1 MNDQKKIEQSLACYH
16 CGDEC
21 KDGSINID
29 EKIFCCNGCKTVYEI
44 LDQNKLC
51 NYYNFEQTPGISP
64 NLIFGNRFDYL
75 DDSATIQRILDFQD
89 ENISKVTFYITQM
102 HCSSCIWLLE
112 NLYRLN
118 SGVSH
123 SQVDFLKKKLNVTFS
138 HPASHP
144 DNPILADSTAG
155 RKKISLKELVKLLT
169 SIGYEPQILLE
180 NIDKKTEDRT
190 SQKLHYKIG
199 VAGFCFL
206 NIMLF
211 TFPDYLGINV
221 SDSFLKNF
229 FITLNV
235 LLSLPV
241 VFYSGWEYFGSALKG
256 LHKKIINIDFPI
268 SLGIIALFGRSIYEV
283 TTQTGT
289 GYFDSLSGLIFFLL
303 IGKLLQEKT
312 YSYLNFERN
321 YKSFFPLSVIIKH
334 EGKEKSIPLNKLM
347 VGNRIVVRKN
357 EIVPTDSILFNG
369 DGRIDYSFVTG
380 ESKPVSKV
388 SGELV
393 YAGGKQLGGA
403 IELEVIKEVSQS
415 YLTQLWNNDIFNKNT
430 ESYFTHFSN
439 VVSKRFTIFVLLVAI
454 ISSLIWIQSSVSV
467 AVNVFTA
474 VLIIACPCAIVLS
487 VPFTFG
493 NVMRVFGRNKFYL
506 RNAKVIEE
514 LGIVDSIVF
523 DKTGTITRLGKSD
536 LIFTGNV
543 LNSFQQKI
551 IKSLVRNST
560 HPLSI
565 KIFNSLEGED
575 YFPVT
580 KFDEIPG
587 FGITGVVYGNQIKVG
602 SKEFITNSSVDPFT
616 KQSFNH
622 SIILSGD
629 LSADGLKKT
638 DQSTTIFL
646 SINDEVLGYFSV
658 TNSYRE
664 GIDNVIKSLSK
675 HFNLSLLSGDNPG
688 EKYNLLKFFN
698 SEDEL
703 YFNQSPQDKLEFVK
717 SLQAE
722 GKKVLMIGDGL
733 NDAGAL
739 KQSNVG
745 VAVSE
750 DIGSFSP
757 SCDAILD
764 ASSLNLMTKFLKYSQ
779 SVIKIIYISFVIS
792 FFYNLVGLTF
802 AVQGMLSPLIAAVLM
817 PLSSIS
823 VVMFATLSTTF
834 VGKRLLLINKGE
846 D

>member
-1 MNDQKKIEQSLACYH
+1 MTDQNKIEHLLICYH

-21 KDGSINID
+21 NDGSINID

-51 NYYNFEQTPGISP
+51 NYYNLETTPGISP
-64 NLIFGNRFDYL
+64 NLNFGNRFDYL
-75 DDSATIQRILDFQD
+75 DDPSTIQKILDFQD
-89 ENISKVTFYITQM
+89 ENISKVTFHIPQM

-112 NLYRLN
+112 NLYKLN
-118 SGVSH
+118 PAVTN
-123 SQVDFLKKKLNVTFS
+123 SQVDFLKKKLNLTFI
-138 HPASHP
+138 HPA
-144 DNPILADSTAG
+144 NNLIEPINQDETAG
-155 RKKISLKELVKLLT
+155 KQKISLKELVKLLS

-180 NIDKKTEDRT
+180 NIDNKTEDRT

-211 TFPDYLGINV
+211 TFPHYLGINIA
-221 SDSFLKNF
+221 DSVLKNF
-229 FITLNV
+229 FVALNV
-235 LLSLPV
+235 VLSLPV

-256 LHKKIINIDFPI
+256 LQKKIINIDFPI

-393 YAGGKQLGGA
+393 YAGGKQFGGA

-430 ESYFTHFSN
+430 ESNFTHFSN
-439 VVSKRFTIFVLLVAI
+439 VVSKRFTIFVLLVAF
-454 ISSLIWIQSSVSV
+454 ISALIWIQSSVPI

-474 VLIIACPCAIVLS
+474 VLIVACPCAIVLS

-493 NVMRVFGRNKFYL
+493 NAMRIFGRNKFYL
-506 RNAKVIEE
+506 RNPKVIEE
-514 LGIVDSIVF
+514 LGKVDSIVF
-523 DKTGTITRLGKSD
+523 DKTGTITQLGKSD
-536 LIFTGNV
+536 LIFTGTV

-560 HPLSI
+560 HPLSR
-565 KIFNSLEGED
+565 KVYNSLEGEEF
-575 YFPVT
+575 FPVT
-580 KFDEIPG
+580 KYSEIAG
-587 FGITGVVYGNQIKVG
+587 SGITGVVYGNTVRIG
-602 SKEFITNSSVDPFT
+602 SKEFVLESSL
-616 KQSFNH
+616 KNANG
-622 SIILSGD
+622 IISSEEENL
-629 LSADGLKKT
+629 
-638 DQSTTIFL
+638 TTRIFI
-646 SINDEVLGYFSV
+646 SINDELLGNFSIA
-658 TNSYRE
+658 NSYRS
-664 GIDNVIKSLSK
+664 GIKEVVHSLK
-675 HFNLSLLSGDNPG
+675 NKYELSLLSGDNSG
-688 EKYNLLKFFN
+688 EKFNLLKFFN
-698 SEDEL
+698 DESQL
-703 YFNQSPQDKLEFVK
+703 YFNQSPTDKLEFVK
-717 SLQAE
+717 SLQSK

-739 KQSNVG
+739 KQSDVG
-745 VAVSE
+745 IAVTE

-757 SCDAILD
+757 ACDAILD
-764 ASSLNLMTKFLKYSQ
+764 ASSLNLITRFLKYSQ
-779 SVIKIIYISFVIS
+779 SAIKIIYISFVIS
-792 FFYNLVGLTF
+792 FFYNLIGLTF

-823 VVMFATLSTTF
+823 VVLFATLSTNLA
-834 VGKRLLLINKGE
+834 GRKMSLINKE
-846 D
+846 RN